1 MTRIELRKLEETEDN
16 LVPGEVIGMITIS
29 DDNQP
34 EAVVD
39 DVEMKTSLEA
49 ILAAELTVLSGDLTG
64 LRNVTIARQA
74 RAGDS
79 GYVNA
84 LLERLAKKDFRIL
97 GTVLE

>member
-1 MTRIELRKLEETEDN
+1 MTRIELRKLEETEDS

-34 EAVVD
+34 NAIVD
-39 DVEMKTSLEA
+39 DVEMKTRLEA
-49 ILAAELTVLSGDLTG
+49 IVAAELTVLNGDRTG
-64 LRNVTIARQA
+64 LRNVTVARQV

-84 LLERLAKKDFRIL
+84 LLERIAKKDFRIL